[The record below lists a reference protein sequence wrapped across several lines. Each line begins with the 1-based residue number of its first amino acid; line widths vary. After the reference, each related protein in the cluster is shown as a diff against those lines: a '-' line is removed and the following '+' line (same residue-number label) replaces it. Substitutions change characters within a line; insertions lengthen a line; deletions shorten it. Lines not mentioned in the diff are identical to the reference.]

1 MVVAIAW
8 AGALALL
15 AALWVRSPISGP
27 GRMFVAWSVPALAL
41 TLFTSWWLGQ
51 LTLVRLRP
59 SRALMGAVIGL
70 WASATVITLAGAGAE
85 WALDGFILRRP
96 LQRAVGIGIVWLPGL
111 FGLTLSVAGLAAALE
126 ARYRIAHGEAAELGP
141 TGP

>member
-1 MVVAIAW
+1 
-8 AGALALL
+8 
-15 AALWVRSPISGP
+15 
-27 GRMFVAWSVPALAL
+27 MFVAWSVPALAL